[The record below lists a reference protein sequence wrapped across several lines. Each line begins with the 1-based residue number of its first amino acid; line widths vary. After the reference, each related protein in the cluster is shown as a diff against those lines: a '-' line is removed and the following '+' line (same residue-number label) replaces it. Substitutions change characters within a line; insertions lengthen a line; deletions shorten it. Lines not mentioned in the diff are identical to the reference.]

1 MLQPMNEADPARNHG
16 PRVLEV
22 RHLQLIAAI
31 VDEGN
36 LTRAGQRLHLTQ
48 SALSHQLLQLEE
60 RLGTT
65 VFHRIQKRL
74 ALNDAGQRLLE
85 TAREVLGRLAQAED
99 DLRLFRDDRRG
110 TIRLTTEC
118 YTVYHWLP
126 SVMQRFAKQYP
137 DVEIKIDVDATKAP
151 FDALLAGVVD
161 VAFVTSDTTPR
172 GIETEPLFDDEM
184 KVIVAPKH
192 PLASKPYVTCA
203 QLSEQTL
210 LTYST
215 LRDNLVYERLLRP
228 AGLEPKKHLQVQLT
242 EALIELVKAQVGVAV
257 LAEWAVAPYVKSGA
271 VVAVPLTR
279 RGLER
284 HWKAARLQTRTFPRF
299 VRAFVDLVAAEG
311 PRAQQMAIAL
321 TAPRQR
327 SAR

>member
-1 MLQPMNEADPARNHG
+1 MSEAETPPSRG

-36 LTRAGQRLHLTQ
+36 LTRAGERLHLTQ

-60 RLGTT
+60 RLGTK

-74 ALNDAGQRLLE
+74 ALNDAGQRLLA
-85 TAREVLGRLAQAED
+85 TAREVLGKLAQAED
-99 DLRLFRDDRRG
+99 DLRLFADDRRG

-126 SVMQRFAKQYP
+126 SVMKRFAKRYP
-137 DVEIKIDVDATKAP
+137 DVEIRIEVDATNAP

-161 VAFVTSDTTPR
+161 VAFVTTETAPR
-172 GIETEPLFDDEM
+172 GIATEPLFDDEM
-184 KVIVAPKH
+184 HVIVAPEH
-192 PLASKPYVTCA
+192 PFASKPYVTCV
-203 QLSEQTL
+203 QLAAETL

-215 LRDNLVYERLLRP
+215 LRGNLVYERLLRP

-242 EALIELVKAQVGVAV
+242 EALIELVKAHVGVAV
-257 LAEWAVAPYVKSGA
+257 MAQWAVAPYVKSGA
-271 VVAVPLTR
+271 VIAVPLTR
-279 RGLER
+279 RGVVR
-284 HWKAARLQTRTFPRF
+284 HWQAARLESRTFPRF
-299 VRAFVDLVAAEG
+299 VRSFVDLVAAEG
-311 PRAQQMAIAL
+311 PHAQKLAIAL
-321 TAPRQR
+321 PESRPRASR
-327 SAR
+327 